1 MVWRRVRGE
10 RAPAIGILSPSL
22 CRSSTLGDTG
32 INFTSLES
40 HSMTSCC
47 DHTVI
52 ILRPRGLLRS
62 WCVFTVERLLF
73 NIYSAY
79 ISMARDLTQQ
89 KNQSWGACLVT
100 LNTNKW
106 IRRVAR
112 GFCVSKRNTWEMH
125 LCNLGDDTFQS
136 PEYFS
141 PCFRLYIVFPPLHS
155 PLHCCYSYT
164 ALNLS
169 LSPYVSILGRV
180 QVAVGDLPSNVLT
193 SITNYLCLSAFGLVY
208 PQAIAGVWY

>member
-10 RAPAIGILSPSL
+10 RAKPCNRDFVSMSL
-22 CRSSTLGDTG
+22 QVFSSGDTG

-62 WCVFTVERLLF
+62 WFVFTVERLLC

-79 ISMARDLTQQ
+79 ISWARDLTQQ

-106 IRRVAR
+106 IRRVKR
-112 GFCVSKRNTWEMH
+112 GFWVSNRSTWDMH

-136 PEYFS
+136 PEYSSLRFHLYVVFS
-141 PCFRLYIVFPPLHS
+141 PSSLPPPL
-155 PLHCCYSYT
+155 L
-164 ALNLS
+164 L
-169 LSPYVSILGRV
+169 
-180 QVAVGDLPSNVLT
+180 
-193 SITNYLCLSAFGLVY
+193 
-208 PQAIAGVWY
+208 